1 MNLSVKLLP
10 AALLLAAC
18 SSAPDAR
25 IRTSADYATKP
36 ERAAIVAAVERQAAR
51 QQAAGDERA
60 ALASLD
66 LLIAGEVGTEAE
78 ARALLAKARLLA
90 DRQQYDPAAEIVDDL
105 YKRHSAFAGF
115 ADVVK
120 LQLRLADDLAA
131 GKRRLL
137 GGWFPWF
144 RDRPQAIGLYEKTV
158 TLAPNGPLADEALIR
173 AARLASELGLEARAA
188 EVLERIVS
196 DYATSKHAPEA
207 LATLA
212 DLRAKESFGA
222 DWDQASAMEAADH
235 WRTLADQFPRD
246 PRAGKAAEE
255 IKRLRDRAARARLNL
270 ANFYWLRRN
279 NPEAA
284 KLMANAA
291 RSLSPESPAAKE
303 AEELLALIQQD
314 PNPPATLADRL
325 LGRYPRPRL
334 ADGAKPTAVG
344 DELDS
349 LGFKKE
355 APKSAT
361 DTERR

>member
-18 SSAPDAR
+18 ASGPDAR
-25 IRTSADYATKP
+25 VRTSADYATQP
-36 ERAAIVAAVERQAAR
+36 DRVAIVAAVERQAAR

-60 ALASLD
+60 ALATYD
-66 LLIAGEVGTEAE
+66 LLITGEVGTEAE
-78 ARALLAKARLLA
+78 ARALLGKARLLT

-105 YKRHSAFAGF
+105 FKRHSAFPGF
-115 ADVVK
+115 PEVVA
-120 LQLRLADDLAA
+120 LQLRLADELAS

-144 RDRPQAIGLYEKTV
+144 RDQAHALGLYEKTV

-173 AARLASELGLEARAA
+173 AARLATELDMEARAA
-188 EVLERIVS
+188 ELLERIVS
-196 DYATSKHAPEA
+196 DYPTSKHAPEA
-207 LATLA
+207 LAALA
-212 DLRAKESFGA
+212 DLRARESLGA
-222 DWDQASAMEAADH
+222 DWDQAAALEAADH

-246 PRAGKAAEE
+246 PRAVKAAEE
-255 IKRLRDRAARARLNL
+255 IRKLRDRAARARLNL
-270 ANFYWLRRN
+270 AGFYWLKRN

-303 AEELLALIQQD
+303 AEELLALIQKD
-314 PNPPATLADRL
+314 PNPPVTLADRL

-334 ADGAKPTAVG
+334 ADGAKPTVVG
-344 DELDS
+344 EDLDS

-355 APKSAT
+355 APRSAT
-361 DTERR
+361 ETERR